1 MTGEIADSIK
11 QVLKAITAEMHED
24 QHFIIVF
31 EYFTEHHYL
40 VSKTTGLNTETW
52 TMTSALNA

>member
-11 QVLKAITAEMHED
+11 QVLKVITAEMHK
-24 QHFIIVF
+24 HFIIVF

-40 VSKTTGLNTETW
+40 VSKTTGLNTETL
-52 TMTSALNA
+52 TMTSALKA

>member
-11 QVLKAITAEMHED
+11 QVLKVITAEMHED

-40 VSKTTGLNTETW
+40 VSKTTGLNTET
-52 TMTSALNA
+52 